1 MEFKKRNLLLSGKT
15 KEMLKNIFDKR
26 VENQRINSETFA
38 LMQNTEIDL
47 VWLVKTGEEPF
58 ENLLNIQ
65 AEIKLFI
72 LMHDFEKKKT
82 LEFDKKLLKALKL
95 ESQANRELV
104 KDIKKNPSY
113 GNPKERKAW
122 DLVLN
127 IYFNKSLPDFPDNN

>member
-72 LMHDFEKKKT
+72 LIHDFEKKKT

-104 KDIKKNPSY
+104 RDIKKNPSY
-113 GNPKERKAW
+113 GNPEERKAW
-122 DLVLN
+122 DIVLN